1 MRSVFTKRVSYAT
14 FDVIAES
21 TRGPRARQRLSGG
34 AKTVSHSSEAT
45 VRIGAV
51 DIGTNSVRLLV
62 ADVDERERLRTAHRM
77 GEISR
82 LGEGLDRTGSIDEA
96 AAARTLEC
104 LERFV
109 HEAEYSGASRIRVAG
124 TNAFRVAANGQEI
137 ACRFSDRVGYPVE
150 VLTGEEEARLVFLA
164 VLSGLAPQTGCSIV
178 VDIGGGSTEVIS
190 GEGETGTHVI
200 SLELGCVRLTER
212 LIRDDPPIDD
222 ELGAVRAHVQEVF
235 REKLGSFDPGT
246 LARAI
251 GVGGTVTAFG
261 ALDLSLVKYDPSR
274 IENHYLT
281 RSRIESISKH
291 LCSIPLAQR
300 RDLAGVS
307 RGRADI
313 IPAGAIILSEFAGRF
328 DLPGIFVST
337 RGLRYGLV
345 LSEARRNFRGAGT
358 DQAART

>member
-1 MRSVFTKRVSYAT
+1 MLRLHQSRSQHGS
-14 FDVIAES
+14 
-21 TRGPRARQRLSGG
+21 RARQRLSGG
-34 AKTVSHSSEAT
+34 ATAVSHTSEAT

-62 ADVDERERLRTAHRM
+62 ADVDEKERLRTAHRM

-96 AAARTLEC
+96 AASRTLEC

-124 TNAFRVAANGQEI
+124 TNAFRVAANGREI
-137 ACRFSDRVGYPVE
+137 AARFSDRVGYPVE

-164 VLSGLAPQTGCSIV
+164 VLSGLAPQPGRSIV

-190 GEGETGTHVI
+190 GEAETGTQVI

-212 LIRDDPPIDD
+212 LIHADPPEGT
-222 ELGAVRAHVQEVF
+222 ELEAVRTHVREVF
-235 REKLGSFDPGT
+235 LDKLALFEPGG
-246 LARAI
+246 LNRAI

-261 ALDLSLVKYDPSR
+261 ALDLNLVKYDPSR
-274 IENHYLT
+274 IENHYLA
-281 RSRIESISKH
+281 RGRIESISKQ
-291 LCSIPLAQR
+291 LCAIPLAQR

-313 IPAGAIILSEFAGRF
+313 IPAGAIILSEFADRF
-328 DLPGIFVST
+328 ELPGIYVST

-345 LSEARRNFRGAGT
+345 LSEARKEFRGAG
-358 DQAART
+358 QAAGA

>member
-1 MRSVFTKRVSYAT
+1 MVRSIGSRSQPKGACRAT
-14 FDVIAES
+14 VRRFSEGPVLTSTES
-21 TRGPRARQRLSGG
+21 
-34 AKTVSHSSEAT
+34 T

-82 LGEGLDRTGSIDEA
+82 LGEGLDRTGAIDDGA
-96 AAARTLEC
+96 ATRTLEC

-124 TNAFRVAANGQEI
+124 TNAFRVARNGPEL
-137 ACRFSDRVGYPVE
+137 AARFSERIGYPVE
-150 VLTGEEEARLVFLA
+150 ILSGEEEARLVFLA
-164 VLSGLAPQTGCSIV
+164 VLSGLNHSRGHSIV
-178 VDIGGGSTEVIS
+178 VDIGGGSTEIIS
-190 GEGETGTHVI
+190 GEGETGTQVI

-212 LIRDDPPIDD
+212 MVRSDPPSEA
-222 ELGAVRAHVQEVF
+222 ELEKIRGHVLDVF
-235 REKLGSFDPGT
+235 AEKLGAFDVNGIE
-246 LARAI
+246 RAI

-261 ALDLSLVKYDPSR
+261 ALDLGLAKYDPSR
-274 IENHYLT
+274 IENHHLT
-281 RSRIESISKH
+281 RERISSIGKQ
-291 LCSIPLAQR
+291 LCAIPLSQR

-313 IPAGAIILSEFAGRF
+313 IPAGAIILCEFVARF
-328 DLPGIFVST
+328 AVNGVSVST

-345 LSEARRNFRGAGT
+345 LSEARKAVRGAG
-358 DQAART
+358 QSARA

>member
-1 MRSVFTKRVSYAT
+1 
-14 FDVIAES
+14 
-21 TRGPRARQRLSGG
+21 
-34 AKTVSHSSEAT
+34 
-45 VRIGAV
+45 
-51 DIGTNSVRLLV
+51 
-62 ADVDERERLRTAHRM
+62 M

-82 LGEGLDRTGSIDEA
+82 LGEGLDRTGVIDEA
-96 AAARTLEC
+96 AASRTLEC

-124 TNAFRVAANGQEI
+124 TNAFRVAQNGLEI
-137 ACRFSDRVGYPVE
+137 AARFSDRVGYPVE

-164 VLSGLAPQTGCSIV
+164 VLSGLAPQSGRSIV

-190 GEGETGTHVI
+190 GEGEAGTQVI

-212 LIRDDPPIDD
+212 LIRLDPPAEE
-222 ELGAVRAHVQEVF
+222 ELGAVRAHVQDVF
-235 REKLGSFDPGT
+235 REKLTEFEPSGIS
-246 LARAI
+246 RAI

-261 ALDLSLVKYDPSR
+261 ALDLNLVKYDPSR

-281 RSRIESISKH
+281 RARIDSISKH
-291 LCSIPLAQR
+291 LCAIPLAQR

-313 IPAGAIILSEFAGRF
+313 IPAGAIILSDFASRF
-328 DLPGIFVST
+328 DLPGIYVST

-345 LSEARRNFRGAGT
+345 LSEARRMLRGAG
-358 DQAART
+358 QAAQT